1 MIVCEDGTCIFGT
14 DDAREYL
21 ARHGV
26 PSHRIDDFA
35 ALLNCDEN
43 IIAAREA
50 IDSDLLA
57 YALQYDDICSTVDD
71 ISASIDAA
79 LSKQRIMGARELLRS
94 IRDTL
99 EGMTRR

>member
-1 MIVCEDGTCIFGT
+1 MIVCDDGTCIFGT
-14 DDAREYL
+14 DDAEEYL

-35 ALLNCDEN
+35 ELLNREEN
-43 IIAAREA
+43 IIAARELV
-50 IDSDLLA
+50 DSDLA
-57 YALQYDDICSTVDD
+57 VYEAQYDEICCIVDD

-79 LSKQRIMGARELLRS
+79 LSKQRITGARDLLRS

-99 EGMTRR
+99 EEMTGR

>member
-1 MIVCEDGTCIFGT
+1 MIICEDGTSIFGT

-35 ALLNCDEN
+35 ALLNREEN
-43 IIAAREA
+43 VIAAREL
-50 IDSDLLA
+50 IDSDLA
-57 YALQYDDICSTVDD
+57 VYEVQYDEICCIVDD

-79 LSKQRIMGARELLRS
+79 LSKQRITGARELLRS

-99 EGMTRR
+99 EEMTGR

>member
-1 MIVCEDGTCIFGT
+1 MIVCDDGTCIFGT
-14 DDAREYL
+14 DDARDYL

-26 PSHRIDDFA
+26 PSHRIDEFA
-35 ALLNCDEN
+35 EMLNRDDN
-43 IIAAREA
+43 IAAAREA

-57 YALQYDDICSTVDD
+57 YALQYDDICGTVDD

-79 LSKQRIMGARELLRS
+79 LSKQRITGARDLLRS

-99 EGMTRR
+99 EEMVGR

>member
-1 MIVCEDGTCIFGT
+1 MIVCNDGTCIFGT
-14 DDAREYL
+14 DDARDYL
-21 ARHGV
+21 LRHGV

-35 ALLNCDEN
+35 EMLNRDDN
-43 IIAAREA
+43 IAAAREA

-79 LSKQRIMGARELLRS
+79 LSKQRITGARDLLRS

-99 EGMTRR
+99 DEMTGR

>member
-1 MIVCEDGTCIFGT
+1 MIVCDDGTCIFGT
-14 DDAREYL
+14 DDARDYL

-26 PSHRIDDFA
+26 PSHRIDEFA
-35 ALLNCDEN
+35 EMLNRDDN
-43 IIAAREA
+43 IAVAREA

-79 LSKQRIMGARELLRS
+79 LSKQRITGARDLLRS

-99 EGMTRR
+99 EEMVGR